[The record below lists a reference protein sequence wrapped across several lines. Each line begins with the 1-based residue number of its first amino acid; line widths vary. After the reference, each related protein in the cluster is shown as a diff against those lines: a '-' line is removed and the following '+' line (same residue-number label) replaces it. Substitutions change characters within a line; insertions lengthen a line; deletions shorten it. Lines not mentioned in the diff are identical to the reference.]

1 MLIDVPCSELAQE
14 LSQSRVAVQ
23 GLQNTLQQVL
33 DQREEARQSKQLLEL
48 YLRALEKEGSILLKQ
63 QESKAGLGDERD
75 AVDTGTGESSSEIAL
90 TSQILTAL
98 KEKPAP
104 ELSLSS
110 QDLENRIPVSVE
122 EAAVIKMWV
131 IPSAGAVNSRCL
143 RISHE
148 LTGLTFR

>member
-63 QESKAGLGDERD
+63 QGRIHRLGSY
-75 AVDTGTGESSSEIAL
+75 T
-90 TSQILTAL
+90 
-98 KEKPAP
+98 
-104 ELSLSS
+104 
-110 QDLENRIPVSVE
+110 ENSVE
-122 EAAVIKMWV
+122 PLLEREPGAYHVVKNSETTAAGI
-131 IPSAGAVNSRCL
+131 L
-143 RISHE
+143 R
-148 LTGLTFR
+148 